1 MRSKLCVCVVP
12 KQHKATEEKIVSNR
26 EGNNNNKNVKI
37 QCNFF
42 FTSQFVSFCCSP
54 FIRIHVTVFFFVRR
68 FNIQFQAHKTQNAAE
83 KRCCTSKSFTTEYVC
98 TFSHDRLENRSDYEY
113 FHFNGILIST
123 LIRRFVLFVFCVC
136 VFVYSECLSSCN
148 HCRILAALCSPLAR
162 IVYILNERGVSCFL
176 IRSFRFFYT
185 LRSFKI
191 LRLIQISH
199 NFKM

>member
-1 MRSKLCVCVVP
+1 MWKSNAIFFSPLNLLVFVVRRSF
-12 KQHKATEEKIVSNR
+12 E
-26 EGNNNNKNVKI
+26 
-37 QCNFF
+37 
-42 FTSQFVSFCCSP
+42 FTLLF
-54 FIRIHVTVFFFVRR
+54 FFFVRR

-199 NFKM
+199 NFKMWS